1 MALTL
6 ESIYRPLNDFF
17 LNRFHFEDGGQLLFR
32 FDKFGS
38 VLSDDDFIDDHR
50 PELGYLPA
58 LAEEKFS
65 DLVNHI
71 PIDTGDGTSIVLSE
85 ALIDSAYFYRLLS
98 PSLPYV
104 PAGADEASKQGII
117 DSFSLLKTDCLKVW
131 NSIKLESASGLMLQY
146 KPALATPEDW
156 YDRSRNESWTHQS
169 FDVAAAPAPPEP
181 EPATQLWKL
190 RPNDATM
197 ARVLELPEPA
207 TVGVGAL
214 PPRVDVTG
222 RVLQLR
228 APRLGTLPDP
238 VEPAPAAV
246 SLAEVGL
253 DSPHLAGDVLHR
265 AYLRQF
271 RELDVS
277 RRILVKQYI
286 DDNAPTEPVGTDSI
300 SISFDYCLV
309 RIRRPWYRDVF
320 VNQRSWWVPTVR
332 RGELSLSGPPGNL
345 ALLPIGF
352 VAVRSLSIEADWAG
366 DDLANAAVATNF
378 GPFKVDAG
386 VVGGKLTHQGLQVAG
401 WLLERMPELPP
412 NDAPAAPPS

>member
-38 VLSDDDFIDDHR
+38 VISHDDFIDDHR

-98 PSLPYV
+98 PSLPHV

-156 YDRSRNESWTHQS
+156 YDRSRDESWTHQS

-181 EPATQLWKL
+181 EPA
-190 RPNDATM
+190 
-197 ARVLELPEPA
+197 
-207 TVGVGAL
+207 
-214 PPRVDVTG
+214 
-222 RVLQLR
+222 
-228 APRLGTLPDP
+228 
-238 VEPAPAAV
+238 PAAV

-253 DSPHLAGDVLHR
+253 DPPHLAGDVLHR

-286 DDNAPTEPVGTDSI
+286 DGNAPTEPVGTDSI

-320 VNQRSWWVPTVR
+320 VNQRSWW
-332 RGELSLSGPPGNL
+332 
-345 ALLPIGF
+345 
-352 VAVRSLSIEADWAG
+352 
-366 DDLANAAVATNF
+366 
-378 GPFKVDAG
+378 
-386 VVGGKLTHQGLQVAG
+386 
-401 WLLERMPELPP
+401 
-412 NDAPAAPPS
+412 